1 MPNIPGSQLPGCDP
15 TIIGLELCPEGYM
28 IGWYPYKLFKC
39 AWVKGSPREI
49 AKKFVLQ
56 YSTYLKY
63 LETLN
68 NKSYFP
74 EKIKDTITM
83 FSVTVILKPI
93 FTVKLEDRTKIA
105 EGVDVDKFLSELTK
119 ELICIKKLLPFV

>member
-1 MPNIPGSQLPGCDP
+1 MQRENDDYAFNIGIHRYDLNFMSGIDLYQVSK
-15 TIIGLELCPEGYM
+15 INFAEICP
-28 IGWYPYKLFKC
+28 
-39 AWVKGSPREI
+39 S
-49 AKKFVLQ
+49 
-56 YSTYLKY
+56 
-63 LETLN
+63 
-68 NKSYFP
+68 FP

-83 FSVTVILKPI
+83 FSITVILKPI